1 MEVNDVQIRK
11 VVSDFMKKDFLEGK
25 AKASINLSMSGDSA
39 ELIKRSLDGKGELR
53 LKDGGILGIDL
64 AGMVNNVKT
73 AFGMAEAGE
82 VRERTDFTEFI
93 IPFEI
98 NDGIVDTQ
106 NTSLVSPAL
115 RVSAKGS
122 ADLVKEILDFR
133 VEPTFVKTL
142 RGQGDTEERGG
153 VTVPV
158 LVTGTFTKPK
168 FSPDLSGMVKKAVKK
183 GLEQLIKG
191 KSETEGEEGKKQSTE
206 DVVKG
211 LLKGVF
217 GK

>member
-1 MEVNDVQIRK
+1 
-11 VVSDFMKKDFLEGK
+11 
-25 AKASINLSMSGDSA
+25 
-39 ELIKRSLDGKGELR
+39 
-53 LKDGGILGIDL
+53 
-64 AGMVNNVKT
+64 MVNNVKT

-82 VRERTDFTEFI
+82 GRERTDFTEFI

-142 RGQGDTEERGG
+142 KGQGDTEERGG

-158 LVTGTFTKPK
+158 LVTGTFTNPK
-168 FSPDLSGMVKKAVKK
+168 FGPDLKGMVKKTIGK

-191 KSETEGEEGKKQSTE
+191 KTETGGEEGKSQSTK
-206 DVVKG
+206 DAVKG